1 MQWLEGDFEESCDFR
16 LFGLTSHAGSHRL
29 CWEMNRLLG
38 WSLAYHMEL
47 VPDER
52 AGDVR
57 YVVHRFVSEDT
68 GVDVALIANRLP
80 ESQLVSGL
88 PRVDFLLRL
97 GEDTEEV
104 DQIVRTIR
112 GMKLVTLLAEVN
124 PLKTGA
130 FERVAFLDRPED
142 LRPVSNGLP

>member
-1 MQWLEGDFEESCDFR
+1 VQGASFKSVFSPRMQWLEGDFE
-16 LFGLTSHAGSHRL
+16 
-29 CWEMNRLLG
+29 
-38 WSLAYHMEL
+38 
-47 VPDER
+47 DE
-52 AGDVR
+52 R

-68 GVDVALIANRLP
+68 GVDVALIVNRLP

-97 GEDTEEV
+97 GEETEEV

-112 GMKLVTLLAEVN
+112 GMTLVTLLAEVN

-130 FERVAFLDRPED
+130 FERVAFLDRPDD